1 MAVCWTSCIHSRQG
15 VNAAASAPGTSL
27 YKENMSSL
35 INVVVILA
43 VVTSG
48 VLVAPAV
55 AYPEYI
61 AELPTQPKHA
71 RGVGH
76 VSAEGGGLR
85 NKFGQVSVCCPE
97 TARTGFFDALAASRA
112 SNACA

>member
-1 MAVCWTSCIHSRQG
+1 
-15 VNAAASAPGTSL
+15 
-27 YKENMSSL
+27 MSSL

-61 AELPTQPKHA
+61 AELPTLPKHA

-85 NKFGQVSVCCPE
+85 NKFGQDFAAAGHTWTKELCQADSDGDGYSNGEELGDPNCTVSVLQP
-97 TARTGFFDALAASRA
+97 AAA
-112 SNACA
+112 A